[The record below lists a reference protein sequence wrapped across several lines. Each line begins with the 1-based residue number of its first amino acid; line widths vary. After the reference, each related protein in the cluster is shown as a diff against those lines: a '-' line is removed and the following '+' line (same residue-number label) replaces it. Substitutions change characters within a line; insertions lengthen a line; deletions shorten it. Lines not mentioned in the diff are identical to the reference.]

1 MSENNSTPEELVEDI
16 EYEVEDAE
24 VVPAPIDPTL
34 THAGEAADAKATGD
48 AIRNISS
55 AVKVNNQA
63 ADNTGNITLL
73 AGNIPMTA
81 GTGAQTVA
89 QAIEAAQAM
98 TAGDILYAAEEEDT
112 IADVIGGISSALE
125 SGCTDEEIDA
135 IFDDLEEDEE

>member
-34 THAGEAADAKATGD
+34 THPGEAADAKATGD

-73 AGNIPMTA
+73 AGNIPMTE

-112 IADVIGGISSALE
+112 IADVVGGISSALE